1 MQDEKIIYDR
11 KLEEGPGPAIYGLT
25 VCQALNLGNDFISL
39 ARQVQMEI
47 NGENNN
53 IISDKQSV
61 YNKSV
66 IMDECSMPMCDCKAE
81 ETHHIMEQA
90 DADENQNFNHHHK
103 NKAHNLIPLCKK
115 CHAQITYGNLHI
127 FGWKETSEGDIL
139 DYEFMN
145 NKQEKKSN
153 KKYSDK
159 DIKLIKKYYW

>member
-1 MQDEKIIYDR
+1 MKITTQDEKIIYDR

-53 IISDKQSV
+53 IINDKQSV
-61 YNKSV
+61 YNKTIV
-66 IMDECSMPMCDCKAE
+66 MDECSMPMCDNKAE

-103 NKAHNLIPLCKK
+103 NKVQYYNHYLFHNLEY
-115 CHAQITYGNLHI
+115 H
-127 FGWKETSEGDIL
+127 
-139 DYEFMN
+139 
-145 NKQEKKSN
+145 
-153 KKYSDK
+153 
-159 DIKLIKKYYW
+159 